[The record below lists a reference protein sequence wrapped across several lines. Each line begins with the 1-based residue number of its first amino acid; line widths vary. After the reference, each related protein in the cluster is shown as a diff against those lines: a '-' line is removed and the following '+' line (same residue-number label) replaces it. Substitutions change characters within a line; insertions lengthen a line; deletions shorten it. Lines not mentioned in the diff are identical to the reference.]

1 MGCLTS
7 ATAQLQVFAAAA
19 AAAAVVVAAAAAAAD
34 KPPVAALHTC
44 NVSHI
49 AEIIASN
56 RRLALPL
63 QVNTAKTK
71 P

>member
-7 ATAQLQVFAAAA
+7 ATVLLQVL
-19 AAAAVVVAAAAAAAD
+19 VVAVAVAVAVASD
-34 KPPVAALHTC
+34 EPPVAALHTC

-56 RRLALPL
+56 RLLPLPL
-63 QVNTAKTK
+63 QVATSLTK
-71 P
+71 L